1 MIIKPTS
8 PCHGCEMR
16 DATCHAVCEVY
27 KDYERAKIQYY
38 EAKDAARQEIDKY
51 KAIKAKRKQR

>member
-27 KDYERAKIQYY
+27 KDY
-38 EAKDAARQEIDKY
+38 DKY